1 MLAEAGDLSE
11 YERELARRR
20 TAAAL
25 AEAGRWVARVLDE
38 LGRAV
43 RAAARA
49 LGELFRQL
57 RPAWRR
63 AVAVARWV
71 TEARRARLR
80 ALHVDY
86 RRRRESGG
94 EAPPS
99 RERPAPT
106 GPVRDPA
113 PVHDGVAKL
122 ATRYLL
128 DGYRP
133 DEVAERL
140 GVDRGWYRGIAHR
153 LSGGGD

>member
-1 MLAEAGDLSE
+1 MSNPDSE
-11 YERELARRR
+11 E
-20 TAAAL
+20 
-25 AEAGRWVARVLDE
+25 
-38 LGRAV
+38 V
-43 RAAARA
+43 RARA
-49 LGELFRQL
+49 L
-57 RPAWRR
+57 A
-63 AVAVARWV
+63 
-71 TEARRARLR
+71 RAR
-80 ALHVDY
+80 VS
-86 RRRRESGG
+86 RRESGG

-113 PVHDGVAKL
+113 PVDDGVAKL

-140 GVDRGWYRGIAHR
+140 GVDRGWCRRIARR